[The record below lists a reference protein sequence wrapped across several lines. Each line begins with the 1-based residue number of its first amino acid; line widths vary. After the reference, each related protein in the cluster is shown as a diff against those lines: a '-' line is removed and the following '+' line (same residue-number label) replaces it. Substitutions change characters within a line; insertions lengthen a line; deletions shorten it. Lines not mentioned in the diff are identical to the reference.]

1 VRDRIRNLAAQGMTL
16 QHVLA
21 TRPALDYDG
30 RYDNPRGAWTSAM
43 FVEAIY
49 RDAGK
54 TTSGKQR
61 AATK

>member
-1 VRDRIRNLAAQGMTL
+1 MTL
-16 QHVLA
+16 QQVLA